1 MSHRKVLW
9 KRNLG
14 RNSLDKMMPKDVIGK
29 GTYLTGGKDIPGKS
43 EMPSV
48 GQYKNH
54 CCKSMSQRKETLVR
68 KWAAEIK

>member
-1 MSHRKVLW
+1 MSRKKVLW
-9 KRNLG
+9 KRNL
-14 RNSLDKMMPKDVIGK
+14 RRSPIEKIMPRDVIGK

-43 EMPSV
+43 EMPNP

-54 CCKSMSQRKETLVR
+54 CCKSMSQRKEELVR